1 MGFSNPVLKTPNN
14 LSEPDHHLTR
24 TRCLCPERE
33 TLGAERPIGVQIG
46 VLRIPL
52 RRLWRDPSD
61 DAMCRNTLRRLGIL
75 RRVSGRAQ
83 EKTPR
88 SRISLPWGSSG
99 VRPTVFE
106 KETETRES
114 AANMSGPDSHGRVR
128 SSVRDTMQISTAA
141 HGLLTE
147 SRVHLYR

>member
-1 MGFSNPVLKTPNN
+1 MGFSNPLSKTPNN

-24 TRCLCPERE
+24 TRCLCSERE

-99 VRPTVFE
+99 VKPTLFE
-106 KETETRES
+106 KKTETFRKRNIQS
-114 AANMSGPDSHGRVR
+114 APEGDVPTRSRGPDDLEITQSYL
-128 SSVRDTMQISTAA
+128 AN
-141 HGLLTE
+141 
-147 SRVHLYR
+147 SRAYFSND